1 MASPPALLRK
11 EERGERR
18 LTDWR
23 AMLLWLKEALV
34 RQIVEHGQAEHPCEA
49 CGVLLGV
56 GGEVRRVV
64 PITNVADD
72 PLHQYRL
79 DERELARVIGGAN
92 GLELAG
98 FYHTHPNSDPIPS
111 PVDVAQAAYP
121 TTPFLIVG
129 LKDRLQPQ
137 LAAWLIDYTQVKRIE
152 IQIGDT
158 PAPDDPPTPLTGTA
172 RIAILTSALIAF
184 ILMIILSLSLLPPAP
199 PIPK

>member
-1 MASPPALLRK
+1 MR
-11 EERGERR
+11 
-18 LTDWR
+18 
-23 AMLLWLKEALV
+23 LWLKEALA
-34 RQIVEHGQAEHPCEA
+34 RQIVEHGQAEHPREA

-64 PITNVADD
+64 PIHNVADD

-79 DERELARVIGGAN
+79 DERELARVIGGAD

-98 FYHTHPNSDPIPS
+98 FYHTHPNSEPIPS

-158 PAPDDPPTPLTGTA
+158 PPPDDAPMPLTGTA

-184 ILMIILSLSLLPPAP
+184 ILMIILSLALLPPAP